1 MNLIKKVL
9 KIFSIFA
16 FGYILVFFSTYIIS
30 GFLLLA
36 KITPENK
43 LIKHYQRNF
52 YLNGGIRNI
61 WQADK
66 KCVEFDKDLI
76 FVPKITSCKLKNIEF
91 DTIVT
96 FDKFGRYSEH
106 PKAESGGIAV
116 LGDSFAMGFGVNDN
130 ETFSALLE
138 NKINKPVYNLA
149 VSGYGTIRELIR
161 FEKSG
166 LANSVDTVIIQYC
179 YNDWDENNNFKN
191 NSLEEAKEKF
201 NMMTSGKPMGFFKK
215 LRKSFRYSLQ
225 IPIEQIKKKEAMG
238 FGHHEIKLIEILKKS
253 HVLNNKRVILFY
265 TNGYDMSFKDFPIK
279 KSNKIK
285 NLEFVD
291 LELGEKHFF
300 HIDGHLSPYGH
311 KIASE
316 KLFNILVK

>member
-1 MNLIKKVL
+1 MNTV
-9 KIFSIFA
+9 
-16 FGYILVFFSTYIIS
+16 G
-30 GFLLLA
+30 
-36 KITPENK
+36 
-43 LIKHYQRNF
+43 
-52 YLNGGIRNI
+52 
-61 WQADK
+61 ADMY
-66 KCVEFDKDLI
+66 
-76 FVPKITSCKLKNIEF
+76 
-91 DTIVT
+91 
-96 FDKFGRYSEH
+96 GRYG
-106 PKAESGGIAV
+106 KY
-116 LGDSFAMGFGVNDN
+116 GVNDN

-225 IPIEQIKKKEAMG
+225 IPIEELKKKEAMG

-253 HVLNNKRVILFY
+253 NVLNNKRVILFY
-265 TNGYDMSFKDFPIK
+265 TNCYDMSFKDFPINTC
-279 KSNKIK
+279 SQ
-285 NLEFVD
+285 
-291 LELGEKHFF
+291 
-300 HIDGHLSPYGH
+300 
-311 KIASE
+311 
-316 KLFNILVK
+316 